1 MSCIKEKHLELFVL
15 QYEEDIAEDTE
26 KSNESDEPNP
36 NYLDFISWTQLL
48 LINKTLFGLP
58 EFFLFH

>member
-36 NYLDFISWTQLL
+36 NYLDFISWT
-48 LINKTLFGLP
+48 
-58 EFFLFH
+58 